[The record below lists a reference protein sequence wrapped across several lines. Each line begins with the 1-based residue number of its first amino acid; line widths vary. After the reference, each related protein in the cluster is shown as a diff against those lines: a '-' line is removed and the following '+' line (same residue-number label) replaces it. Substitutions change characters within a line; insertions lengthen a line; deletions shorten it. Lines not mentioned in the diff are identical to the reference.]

1 MKLQPD
7 KKPIEV
13 PKEMFYNSDFSDVV
27 TIKENKYRMIIN
39 AICATTNLYQ
49 AALELGVS
57 NKTIID
63 FCSRHNICGKKRVIM
78 RQQFMA
84 TGKRIKLRFDY
95 EPRQHRSSSY

>member
-7 KKPIEV
+7 KKPVEV
-13 PKEMFYNSDFSDVV
+13 PKEMLYNSDFSDVV

-57 NKTIID
+57 NKMIID
-63 FCSRHNICGKKRVIM
+63 FCSKHNICGQKRIVM
-78 RQQFMA
+78 RKHFIA

-95 EPRQHRSSSY
+95 EQRYSGRSPN